1 MELPN
6 LSQSNPLADE
16 VNVDL
21 DVLRATMVDRISGHI
36 DSANIIT
43 VHDGRTSN
51 GRVELLEKLT
61 KPTALDHGMGNHA
74 VLSLSTRAGD
84 GRLALGGP
92 RDQVVTEENAVVG
105 RRAPRVRTAC
115 PVRV

>member
-1 MELPN
+1 MCRRDMEHPN
-6 LSQSNPLADE
+6 LSQSNLIADE

-21 DVLRATMVDRISGHI
+21 DVLRAMMVDRISGHI
-36 DSANIIT
+36 DSANIVR
-43 VHDGRTSN
+43 VHDGHRGN

-61 KPTALDHGMGNHA
+61 KPTTLGHGMGNHA

-92 RDQVVTEENAVVG
+92 RD
-105 RRAPRVRTAC
+105 
-115 PVRV
+115 